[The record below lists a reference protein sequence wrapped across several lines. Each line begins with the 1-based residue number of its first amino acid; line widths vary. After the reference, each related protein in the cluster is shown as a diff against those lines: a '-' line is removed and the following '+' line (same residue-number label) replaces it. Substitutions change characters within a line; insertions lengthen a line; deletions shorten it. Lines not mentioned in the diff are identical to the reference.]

1 MGRGELSVNHN
12 LTVLSVGYLAKPI
25 LQVSQSLI
33 VHSVFSR
40 AVNLSLVND
49 GLLTLLNA
57 EYQNLP
63 CAVRIV
69 TPAGWDWRNYCD
81 RGMTIITGQ
90 GWLIGNEWQA
100 NSLQACQWQPT
111 KLAMSINAD
120 SLKRVGNNHDVLK
133 TLLVNYCQQHRISST
148 LKLLPD
154 WPTNGL
160 IPRLE
165 LTDSDN
171 QLQQQVSCLI
181 GYGSGLTPDGDDY
194 LLGYLAALSLWQ
206 QHPTISRHITSV
218 KAAITQMLTKTTDIS
233 KHYLSLALQQDYS
246 EPVYR
251 LLDCFCRQTTDQEL
265 KLAGHQVMQF
275 GAASGVDCLAGVLH
289 GLRTI
294 RSTQ

>member
-1 MGRGELSVNHN
+1 MGGGERSVNHN
-12 LTVLSVGYLAKPI
+12 LTVLSVGYLAKPM

-40 AVNLSLVND
+40 AVNLSLAND
-49 GLLTLLNA
+49 GLLTLLSA

-63 CAVRIV
+63 CAVRMV
-69 TPAGWDWRNYCD
+69 TPAGWDWRDYCD
-81 RGMTIITGQ
+81 NGMSIITGQ
-90 GWLIGNEWQA
+90 GWLIGNAWQA
-100 NSLQACQWQPT
+100 NSLQASQWQPT
-111 KLAMSINAD
+111 KLAMPINAD
-120 SLKRVGNNHDVLK
+120 SLKKVSNDHDVLK

-154 WPTNGL
+154 WPANGL

-165 LTDSDN
+165 LTDSDS

-206 QHPTISRHITSV
+206 QHPAISHHLTNV
-218 KAAITQMLTKTTDIS
+218 KSAINQMLMKTTDIS

-246 EPVYR
+246 EPVHQ
-251 LLDCFCRQTTDQEL
+251 LLTCLCHRTSHEVL
-265 KLAGHQVMQF
+265 MLAGHQVMQF